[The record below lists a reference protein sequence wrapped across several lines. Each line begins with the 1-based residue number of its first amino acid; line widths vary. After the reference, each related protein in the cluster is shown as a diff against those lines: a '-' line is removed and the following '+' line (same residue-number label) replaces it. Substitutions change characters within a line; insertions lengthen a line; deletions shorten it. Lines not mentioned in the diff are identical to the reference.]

1 MQAVPLGLGQRER
14 TQTKFHYETSNNE
27 EVSKRLRE
35 EHERQAKQQARQ
47 DQLAQRE
54 LDMVRE
60 FQHQEYRR
68 RLDLINQEDAQKKEE
83 WRRVEILEDRI
94 VLGNTDP
101 STYRIG
107 DLSVTALD
115 RIEALE
121 NLCNFKDGG
130 GKLDLSTRFT
140 KMETWLD
147 EGGVWD
153 ETFDYLSQNPLSE
166 WQYGGR
172 Y

>member
-14 TQTKFHYETSNNE
+14 TQTKFYYETSNNE

-68 RLDLINQEDAQKKEE
+68 RLDLINQV
-83 WRRVEILEDRI
+83 RRTLTL
-94 VLGNTDP
+94 VL
-101 STYRIG
+101 I
-107 DLSVTALD
+107 
-115 RIEALE
+115 
-121 NLCNFKDGG
+121 
-130 GKLDLSTRFT
+130 RF
-140 KMETWLD
+140 
-147 EGGVWD
+147 
-153 ETFDYLSQNPLSE
+153 Q
-166 WQYGGR
+166 
-172 Y
+172 